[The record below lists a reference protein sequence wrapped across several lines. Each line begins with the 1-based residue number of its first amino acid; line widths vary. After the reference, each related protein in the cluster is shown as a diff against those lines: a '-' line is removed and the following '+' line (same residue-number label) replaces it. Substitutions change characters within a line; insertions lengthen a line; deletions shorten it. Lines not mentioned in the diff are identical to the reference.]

1 MYDKSLSYNLRET
14 EFITLFG
21 SYCNILKR
29 IYKQIEEPKNHI
41 DFIKALIELSLNQ
54 RSEQDKKYETALR
67 KSAQFERIADFYRAI
82 YQDSNLK
89 IRDKFN
95 KKEVYAEFKNKKFD
109 KLVKWT
115 LRAFEEELKNEI

>member
-1 MYDKSLSYNLRET
+1 M
-14 EFITLFG
+14 
-21 SYCNILKR
+21 KR

-54 RSEQDKKYETALR
+54 RSAQDKKYETALR
-67 KSAQFERIADFYRAI
+67 KSAQFGRIADFYRAI

-89 IRDKFN
+89 IRDRPN
-95 KKEVYAEFKNKKFD
+95 KKEFYAEFKNKKFD

-115 LRAFEEELKNEI
+115 LKAFEEDLND